1 MDIGM
6 IIPKRIKV
14 GYQSRGDTFTGKLAY
29 VIYYDEKGELRKRHS
44 WESWIDSSIPTDEFN
59 NEPIAGFGINKKA
72 GGYSTGWNHR
82 QSYIRVYDPR
92 GFEVEITVENLIYLI
107 ENTSYHKSKG
117 FEDKLVYCWSGK
129 DLVLIPVS
137 SPDYTE
143 IVEYNKLL
151 HSKEKVSAKKLVVG
165 GTYKTKQN
173 EDFVYLGYFE
183 QWETHWV
190 NDLVYTGG
198 VEPNKKSKGKKH
210 FFGKIK
216 QYINST
222 NYIELKLTKSPTS
235 MFIATVSQDV
245 SEDLPELQ
253 ELLNKEQTYSP
264 VDFDNIQYIKYS
276 KDELLDLIT
285 TERWNFTAHIT
296 YTELGITN
304 QKARL
309 GIKRNARD
317 AEGESQIVGLKCYKR
332 DINGYNTHYKNYEV
346 SLDKLIN
353 EIDVYYAE
361 VYLKNGVKHKDT
373 KHIVRN

>member
-6 IIPKRIKV
+6 IIPKQIKV

-107 ENTSYHKSKG
+107 ENTNYHKSKG

-143 IVEYNKLL
+143 IVAYNKLL
-151 HSKEKVSAKKLVVG
+151 HSSEKVSAKNLVVG

-183 QWETHWV
+183 QWETHWIYG
-190 NDLVYTGG
+190 LVYNE
-198 VEPNKKSKGKKH
+198 VVAPNKKSKGKKH
-210 FFGKIK
+210 FFGKIN
-216 QYINST
+216 QDINTT
-222 NYIELKLTKSPTS
+222 NSIELKLTKSPTS

-253 ELLNKEQTYSP
+253 ELLNKEQAYSP
-264 VDFDNIQYIKYS
+264 VDFGNIQYIKYS
-276 KDELLDLIT
+276 KGEVLDLIT
-285 TERWNFTAHIT
+285 SERWGFTAHIT
-296 YTELGITN
+296 YTELGFTN
-304 QKARL
+304 QKAKL

-317 AEGESQIVGLKCYKR
+317 VEGERQVVCLEVYKSER
-332 DINGYNTHYKNYEV
+332 NGYRGYYETYEV

-373 KHIVRN
+373 KNIV

>member
-6 IIPKRIKV
+6 IIPKQIKV

-44 WESWIDSSIPTDEFN
+44 WESWIDSSIPTDEFK

-137 SPDYTE
+137 SPDYTD

-151 HSKEKVSAKKLVVG
+151 HSTEKVSAKNLVVG

-183 QWETHWV
+183 QWETHYIY
-190 NDLVYTGG
+190 DSVYTGD
-198 VEPNKKSKGKKH
+198 VAPNNKSKGKKH

-216 QYINST
+216 QDRNST
-222 NYIELKLTKSPTS
+222 NSIELKLTKSPTS

-253 ELLNKEQTYSP
+253 ELLTKKQDYSP
-264 VDFDNIQYIKYS
+264 VDFDNIQYIKYG
-276 KDELLDLIT
+276 KDELLDLILS
-285 TERWNFTAHIT
+285 ERWRFTAYIT
-296 YTELGITN
+296 NTELGFTN
-304 QKARL
+304 QQVRL
-309 GIKRNARD
+309 GIKRTARD
-317 AEGESQIVGLKCYKR
+317 VEGESQIVCLEVYKSGR
-332 DINGYNTHYKNYEV
+332 NGYNGHYETYEV

-353 EIDVYYAE
+353 EIDVHYAE
-361 VYLKNGVKHKDT
+361 VYLINGVKYKDT
-373 KHIVRN
+373 KHRV

>member
-6 IIPKRIKV
+6 IIPKQIKV
-14 GYQSRGDTFTGKLAY
+14 GYRSRGDTFTGKLAY

-44 WESWIDSSIPTDEFN
+44 WESWIDSRIPTDEFN
-59 NEPIAGFGINKKA
+59 NEPIEGFSINKKV

-107 ENTSYHKSKG
+107 ENTSYYKSKG

-151 HSKEKVSAKKLVVG
+151 HSTEKVSAKNLVVG

-183 QWETHWV
+183 QWETHYIS
-190 NDLVYTGG
+190 DSVYPRG

-216 QYINST
+216 QYKNST
-222 NYIELKLTKSPTS
+222 NSIDLKLTKSPTS

-253 ELLNKEQTYSP
+253 ELLTKEQTYSP
-264 VDFDNIQYIKYS
+264 VDFDNIKYIKYS

-285 TERWNFTAHIT
+285 SERWKFTAYIT
-296 YTELGITN
+296 NTGLGFTN
-304 QKARL
+304 QKVRL
-309 GIKRNARD
+309 GIKRTAKD
-317 AEGESQIVGLKCYKR
+317 AEGESQIVLLEVYKSDR
-332 DINGYNTHYKNYEV
+332 NGYNGYYETYEV

-361 VYLKNGVKHKDT
+361 VYLKNGVKYKDT
-373 KHIVRN
+373 KHIVRK